1 MRRLLCCLL
10 LPLSVFAA
18 DPVTLHWLGDLA
30 PAAPVG
36 VSWGVPWPQGAV
48 QPATPM
54 RLTTASGT
62 RLGVQTWPVAY
73 WPDGSVKWTGHA
85 LAASQDESVGQINAG
100 KWDFGEGESSPEQHP
115 QHTDKK
121 SDTFIVVL
129 HATGPDGTSRRAK
142 IGDVALR

>member
-1 MRRLLCCLL
+1 VIDYDDVNARGSSAFWNLSSKHTMYGNASELRAFRLM
-10 LPLSVFAA
+10 PL
-18 DPVTLHWLGDLA
+18 DPALA
-30 PAAPVG
+30 PKLAARWSFKV
-36 VSWGVPWPQGAV
+36 
-48 QPATPM
+48 
-54 RLTTASGT
+54 L
-62 RLGVQTWPVAY
+62 
-73 WPDGSVKWTGHA
+73 DHA
-85 LAASQDESVGQINAG
+85 RRLAASQDESVGQINAG